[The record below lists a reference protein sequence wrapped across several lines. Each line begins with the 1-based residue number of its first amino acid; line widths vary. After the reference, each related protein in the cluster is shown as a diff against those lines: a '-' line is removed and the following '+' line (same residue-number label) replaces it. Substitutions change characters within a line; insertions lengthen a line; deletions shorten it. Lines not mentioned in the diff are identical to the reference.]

1 MDESD
6 EMWDL
11 ICVSQFSSSP
21 IYPSAPTI
29 GHVGDGNFHTLLL
42 VDVENPQEVAAAKE
56 LTHKMAR

>member
-1 MDESD
+1 MNESD
-6 EMWDL
+6 EMSHFWNF
-11 ICVSQFSSSP
+11 SQFFSSP